1 MSSLHHFL
9 FKAFHLFGLSD
20 LLLLDDLS
28 SSSSSSS
35 SCKVMTKSNIDEAL
49 PVVKYEQVMAQGTR
63 ITDGGCIVC
72 LHEFHGD
79 DEVRRLTNCRH
90 VFHRCCLDGWLH
102 LGRMTCP
109 LCRSP
114 LFSVAVPVPVAVDEP
129 SFSFVSETNHLF
141 HVHASNH

>member
-28 SSSSSSS
+28 SSSSSP
-35 SCKVMTKSNIDEAL
+35 CKGKAMTDSIDEAL

-63 ITDGGCIVC
+63 ITAGGCIVC
-72 LHEFHGD
+72 LHEFQGD

-90 VFHRCCLDGWLH
+90 VFHRCCLDGWLD
-102 LGRMTCP
+102 LGRRTCP

-114 LFSVAVPVPVAVDEP
+114 LLSVAVDEP
-129 SFSFVSETNHLF
+129 LSVVSETTQLF
-141 HVHASNH
+141 HAQ